1 MKAGRQ
7 DDSAAR
13 TRAALLDAI
22 MLPCSATRFPAAD
35 LGQC

>member
-7 DDSAAR
+7 DVSAAR

-22 MLPCSATRFPAAD
+22 VLLCSATRFSAAD